1 MKRMIKNFIGTIFC
15 IFGVAA
21 IVLSIML
28 NVILI
33 KDHMRNRELK
43 ENTKSI
49 NAFKHTISWV
59 SDDKKE
65 EEDEMV
71 TWLDNLI
78 DEMEAK
84 FN

>member
-1 MKRMIKNFIGTIFC
+1 MKTFKNLFSTIFC
-15 IFGVAA
+15 IIGTATM
-21 IVLSIML
+21 VLSIML

-49 NAFKHTISWV
+49 SAFKHTISWV
-59 SDDKKE
+59 SNDKKE
-65 EEDEMV
+65 DEDEMLK
-71 TWLDNLI
+71 WLDNLI

>member
-1 MKRMIKNFIGTIFC
+1 MKMIKNFISTIFC
-15 IFGVAA
+15 IVGASA
-21 IVLSIML
+21 MVLSIML

-33 KDHMRNRELK
+33 KDHMRNRDLK

-65 EEDEMV
+65 EEDEMI
-71 TWLDNLI
+71 TWLDEMI
-78 DEMEAK
+78 DKMEAK
-84 FN
+84 MN

>member
-1 MKRMIKNFIGTIFC
+1 MKMIKNFIGTIFC
-15 IFGVAA
+15 IIGASA

-33 KDHMRNRELK
+33 KDHMRNRNLK

-65 EEDEMV
+65 EEDEMI
-71 TWLDNLI
+71 TWLDEMI
-78 DEMEAK
+78 DKMEAK
-84 FN
+84 MN